1 MHHRHRATR
10 TGLIAIGLV
19 AIGLLVADAQARD
32 GDLDPG
38 FGINGVAVVE
48 MGAFSTAFGLAFAP
62 DGRIVLGGTI
72 SAGATGTDFAVA
84 RLTRD
89 GDLDS
94 AFSFDG
100 WTTAAIGTGE
110 AYDGTFNTIVQADGK
125 IVLIGEG
132 PDTGV
137 ALDDSDFKLARFNT
151 NGTLDTSFSGDG
163 KAYVEFNLGGDDED
177 RALDAVQLA
186 NGKLV
191 VVGSADVGPND
202 TDIAVARLNAD
213 GSRDTSFD
221 SDGRLTFSFD
231 LDPNFPDDIASSIA
245 IDGAGNILIAG
256 AAANGGS
263 SANDFAIAR
272 LLPNG
277 SFDPNFGGDG
287 RVTVA
292 FDLGDTLEDTALE
305 LVLAPDGSIFVSGGV
320 KASGYDFA
328 VVKLQ
333 PDGTPDPGFGTGGKA
348 TVAFDLGDDNHDIA
362 YGGTLQP
369 DGKFVFVGFAGE
381 PSPDI
386 ALARLGLD
394 GQLDPSFGFAGKRML
409 PLDIGGNLFDA
420 GVRGRIQDGY
430 LVIGGVAATASAD
443 SNFMAAR
450 IVIDTLFDDGFE

>member
-333 PDGTPDPGFGTGGKA
+333 PDGTPDPGFSTGGKA

-369 DGKFVFVGFAGE
+369 DGKFVFVGFAGV
-381 PSPDI
+381 PTSDI
-386 ALARLGLD
+386 ALARLDAD
-394 GQLDPSFGFAGKRML
+394 GELDPSFGFAGKRMI
-409 PLDIGGNLFDA
+409 PLDIGGNLSDA

-430 LVIGGVAATASAD
+430 LVIGGVTATASAD

-450 IVIDTLFDDGFE
+450 IIIDTLFDDGFD

>member
-1 MHHRHRATR
+1 MDHRIVAIR
-10 TGLIAIGLV
+10 TGFV
-19 AIGLLVADAQARD
+19 AAGLLAANAQARD
-32 GDLDPG
+32 GDLDPT
-38 FGINGVAVVE
+38 FGSNGVAIVE
-48 MGAFSTAFGLAFAP
+48 MGASSTAFGLAFAP

-72 SAGATGTDFAVA
+72 EAGATGTDFAVA
-84 RLTRD
+84 RLSRD
-89 GDLDS
+89 GMLDP

-100 WTTAAIGTGE
+100 WTTAAIGTGNV
-110 AYDGTFNTIVQADGK
+110 YDGSFNTIVQADGK

-132 PDTGV
+132 ADTDV
-137 ALDDSDFKLARFNT
+137 ALDDGDFKLARFNT
-151 NGTLDTSFSGDG
+151 DGTLDTSFSGDG
-163 KAYVEFNLGGDDED
+163 KAYVDFNLGGNDED

-191 VVGSADVGPND
+191 VVGSAMVAPSD

-231 LDPNFPDDIASSIA
+231 LDPNFPGEIASSVA
-245 IDGAGNILIAG
+245 IDGAGNIVIAG
-256 AAANGGS
+256 AAAKGGIN
-263 SANDFAIAR
+263 ANDFAIAR
-272 LLPNG
+272 LLPSG
-277 SFDPNFGGDG
+277 AFDPNFGGDG

-305 LVLAPDGSIFVSGGV
+305 LLIAPDGSIFVSGGV

-348 TVAFDLGDDNHDIA
+348 TVAFDLGDGNDDIA
-362 YGGTLQP
+362 YGAALQP
-369 DGKFVFVGFAGE
+369 DGKFVFVGFTGS
-381 PSPDI
+381 PTPDI
-386 ALARLGLD
+386 ALARLDVD
-394 GQLDPSFGFAGKRML
+394 GELDPSFGFAGKQL
-409 PLDIGGNLFDA
+409 LKLDVGGNLFDA

-450 IVIDTLFDDGFE
+450 IIIDTLFDDGFD

>member
-1 MHHRHRATR
+1 MDHAHNLA
-10 TGLIAIGLV
+10 GIAI
-19 AIGLLVADAQARD
+19 ACATLLAPSAQARD

-38 FGINGVAVVE
+38 FGTHGVTVVE
-48 MGAFSTAFGLAFAP
+48 LGATSAALGLALAP

-72 SAGATGTDFAVA
+72 ETVATGSDFAVA

-89 GDLDS
+89 GIPDS

-100 WTTAAIGTGE
+100 WTTAAIGSGN
-110 AYDGTFNTIVQADGK
+110 AFDGSLNTIVQSDGK
-125 IVLIGEG
+125 IVVIGEG

-137 ALDDSDFKLARFNT
+137 VPDDSDFKLARFNAD
-151 NGTLDTSFSGDG
+151 GTLDTSFSGDG
-163 KAYVEFNLGGDDED
+163 KAFVEFNLGGNNED
-177 RALDAVQLA
+177 RALDGVQLA

-191 VVGSADVGPND
+191 VVGTAAVAPDDS
-202 TDIAVARLNAD
+202 DIAVVRLNAD
-213 GSRDTSFD
+213 GSRDTGFD
-221 SDGRLTFSFD
+221 ADGRLTFSFD
-231 LDPNFPDDIASSIA
+231 LDPTFRSEIASSVA
-245 IDGAGNILIAG
+245 IDGAGNIVIAG
-256 AAANGGS
+256 AVPNGGL
-263 SANDFAIAR
+263 SAHDFAIAR

-277 SFDPNFGGDG
+277 TLDPNFGGDG

-292 FDLGDTLEDTALE
+292 FDLGGTLEDTALE
-305 LVLAPDGSIFVSGGV
+305 LEIAPDGSIFVSGGV

-333 PDGTPDPGFGTGGKA
+333 PDGTPDPSFGTGGRA
-348 TVAFDLGDDNHDIA
+348 TVAFDLGGSNDDIA
-362 YGGTLQP
+362 YGGALQP
-369 DGKFVFVGFAGE
+369 DGKFVFVGFAGD
-381 PSPDI
+381 PAPDI

-450 IVIDTLFDDGFE
+450 IIIDTVFEDGFD